1 MAAILYFACHNTAII
16 SHFKREGEISA
27 LAVSYCTIIIFITAA
42 FASIISYAVGKTGH
56 FSLYYYAL
64 YTSSTLSA
72 ITSIL
77 LFLYI
82 PKVGHCNYSIAF
94 TFFITL

>member
-1 MAAILYFACHNTAII
+1 MAAILYFACHNTAMIR
-16 SHFKREGEISA
+16 HFKREGEISV
-27 LAVSYCTIIIFITAA
+27 LAVSYSTIIIFITAA
-42 FASIISYAVGKTGH
+42 FASIISHAVGETGH
-56 FSLYYYAL
+56 SSLYYYAV
-64 YTSSTLSA
+64 YTFSTLSS

-82 PKVGHCNYSIAF
+82 PKVGHYNYSVAF